1 MNSTHVRHA
10 LLGALL
16 LGGAMAAPSLQLT
29 SRDADASAGAQEPAT
44 QDAVAL
50 KPAPVVSGVVR
61 FKGELPEK
69 KPLKIE
75 DQQATGC
82 CPPGTKVDSTDPSFL
97 VDEKNGLANVVVTV
111 TVPGVE
117 VKVPEAA
124 FELDQRGCVF
134 APHVQVVPK
143 GAKVA
148 YLNSDATAHNVHLI
162 TLLNDPLNQ
171 TVPAGQ
177 RLERVHK
184 EAETIKVTCDMHT
197 WMTAWVVVTD
207 ATHWAVTGADGSFR
221 LTGLPAG
228 THEVKLWHETLGA
241 RSASVTVAED
251 GTAAPL
257 EVELEPK
264 QQKSR
269 RRR

>member
-134 APHVQVVPK
+134 APHVQVVP
-143 GAKVA
+143 
-148 YLNSDATAHNVHLI
+148 
-162 TLLNDPLNQ
+162 
-171 TVPAGQ
+171 
-177 RLERVHK
+177 
-184 EAETIKVTCDMHT
+184 
-197 WMTAWVVVTD
+197 
-207 ATHWAVTGADGSFR
+207 
-221 LTGLPAG
+221 
-228 THEVKLWHETLGA
+228 
-241 RSASVTVAED
+241 
-251 GTAAPL
+251 
-257 EVELEPK
+257 
-264 QQKSR
+264 
-269 RRR
+269 